1 MRAGCDP
8 IPPATPRKRRQTH
21 AALRA
26 IGAIVLLWL
35 QAMAGFAYVG
45 AQKADEDEGLL
56 PAEFC
61 RVSSLSEIASGNH
74 ILIGACDAE
83 SGKFYLLSCV
93 AGGSKS
99 AKKLTAYLHRAGT
112 EERFT
117 TSTSAVL
124 WQLTRDTETGEVA
137 LLSPD
142 SAKCLSRDGET
153 NTQLTLKDAEESGD
167 TRWGVAECGDG
178 TFMLYAPGS
187 SPQQSGSRH
196 LSLNASVTPAVFA
209 HYAGA
214 GYAYGLYIYKRSG
227 EDGGSTPDAPPA
239 DGTTVSLCEGTT
251 ALLSGGA
258 SCDISALRLSDG
270 TLAPSPA
277 LAAWRVE
284 CKVDGTF
291 ALKDTLSGQYLGE
304 NLTNSPTAQLWSVT
318 NGRIATAGD
327 APRLLCHDR
336 ESGKWFLFPSGST
349 LPQGTYAA
357 NAAQVK
363 AQPTQHTDAAGVTT
377 LEGGWTGEALSSADF
392 SATLCLDLTNLA
404 LPLEAGT
411 LGGLA
416 EEGNTPVFVAASQ
429 ASYTPAGWPFV
440 MVCGSAANTLRDD
453 TQLADRKPFH
463 TDRAITLSGA
473 HISYSRDM
481 GDALLWQTLCL
492 PFPCETPAGLIAEE
506 LTADGDGTLS
516 ATAAS
521 SLEAGKAYLVRRK
534 SAESPTS
541 FTFTS
546 TLGAKIPAKPTA
558 AHTSDALQGTMS
570 PLTVTEDGGKTYM
583 LRSAENTFRL
593 AAAGSRLAPFR
604 AALRLPADTK
614 AATLK
619 LPVTAAQ
626 N

>member
-1 MRAGCDP
+1 MRAGSVP
-8 IPPATPRKRRQTH
+8 IPPASPRKRRQTE

-26 IGAIVLLWL
+26 LGAIVLLWL

-45 AQKADEDEGLL
+45 TQTADEAGELL
-56 PAEFC
+56 PADFC
-61 RVSSLSEIASGNH
+61 RVRSLSEIASGNH
-74 ILIGACDAE
+74 ILIGACDTE

-99 AKKLTAYLHRAGT
+99 AKKLTAYLHRAGA
-112 EERFT
+112 EERFAT
-117 TSTSAVL
+117 GTSAVL
-124 WQLTRDTETGEVA
+124 WQLTRDTETGEIA

-142 SAKCLSRDGET
+142 SAKCLSRDGEA

-178 TFMLYAPGS
+178 TFMIYAPGS

-239 DGTTVSLCEGTT
+239 DGTTVSLCEGTS
-251 ALLSGGA
+251 ALLPGGT

-277 LAAWRVE
+277 LAAWRTE
-284 CKVDGTF
+284 CKEDGTF

-304 NLTNSPTAQLWSVT
+304 NLTSSPTIQLWSVT

-327 APRLLCHDR
+327 ALRLLCHDR
-336 ESGKWFLFPSGST
+336 ESGKWLLLPSGST

-357 NAAQVK
+357 SAAQVK
-363 AQPTQHTDAAGVTT
+363 APPTLHTDAAGVTT

-411 LGGLA
+411 LGGLSG
-416 EEGNTPVFVAASQ
+416 EGNTPIFVAASQ
-429 ASYTPAGWPFV
+429 ASYAPAGWPFV
-440 MVCGSAANTLRDD
+440 VLCGAEANTLRDD
-453 TQLADRKPFH
+453 TRLADRKPFR

-473 HISYSRDM
+473 RVSYYRDL

-506 LTADGDGTLS
+506 VTANGDGTLS

-521 SLEAGKAYLVRRK
+521 SIEAGKAYLIRRK
-534 SAESPTS
+534 SAESPTE

-546 TLGAKIPAKPTA
+546 TLGATVPAEPTA
-558 AHTSDALQGTMS
+558 AHTGDALQGTMS
-570 PLTVTEDGGKTYM
+570 PLTLTEEGGKTYM
-583 LRSAENTFRL
+583 LRSAENTFRH

-604 AALRLPADTK
+604 AALRMPAKSK
-614 AATLK
+614 ATALK
-619 LPVTAAQ
+619 LPVPAAR